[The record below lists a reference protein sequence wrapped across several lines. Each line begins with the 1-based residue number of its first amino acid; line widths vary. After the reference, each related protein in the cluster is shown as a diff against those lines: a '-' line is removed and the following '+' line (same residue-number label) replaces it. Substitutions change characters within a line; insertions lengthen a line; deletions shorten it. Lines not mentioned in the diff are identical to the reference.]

1 MRSNDR
7 HNNKSTADRQHDANK
22 DGDGGVATFVS
33 RNRDLL
39 SRVLAHGD
47 REAQG
52 YALAAIANGG
62 DTQDIEEIQQLL
74 DDLKAQKKG

>member
-1 MRSNDR
+1 MWSNDR
-7 HNNKSTADRQHDANK
+7 HNNKSRADRQHDANK

-39 SRVLAHGD
+39 SWVLAHGN
-47 REAQG
+47 REVQG
-52 YALAAIANGG
+52 YALATMANGG